1 MMLLKGI
8 STSKSVSTGS
18 VSLRPVLSL
27 GLSLGLA
34 MMSVAWSGVSFA
46 DRLVDPNAVAPEYR
60 DVAEKRR
67 AEQLKLFQCSQKA
80 DAAMVLRRDRAAF
93 VSECMDK

>member
-1 MMLLKGI
+1 MISLKRI
-8 STSKSVSTGS
+8 SGTATLIRRRSVRS
-18 VSLRPVLSL
+18 VLFLSM
-27 GLSLGLA
+27 A
-34 MMSVAWSGVSFA
+34 MAFVAWSGVSFA

-80 DAAMVLRRDRAAF
+80 DAAKVLRRDRAAF
-93 VSECMDK
+93 VSECVDK

>member
-18 VSLRPVLSL
+18 VSLRPVLF
-27 GLSLGLA
+27 LSLA

-80 DAAMVLRRDRAAF
+80 DAAKVLRRDRAAF

>member
-1 MMLLKGI
+1 MA
-8 STSKSVSTGS
+8 
-18 VSLRPVLSL
+18 
-27 GLSLGLA
+27 A
-34 MMSVAWSGVSFA
+34 MFVAWSGVSFA

-80 DAAMVLRRDRAAF
+80 DAAKVLRRDRASF

>member
-1 MMLLKGI
+1 MILLKTI
-8 STSKSVSTGS
+8 SGTAAIVRRRSVRSAS
-18 VSLRPVLSL
+18 VRSVLSL
-27 GLSLGLA
+27 SLA
-34 MMSVAWSGVSFA
+34 VMFVMWSGVSFA

-80 DAAMVLRRDRAAF
+80 DAAKIVRRDRAAF
-93 VSECMDK
+93 VSECVDK

>member
-1 MMLLKGI
+1 MISLKRISGTNNPVRRRSIRSVLLF
-8 STSKSVSTGS
+8 
-18 VSLRPVLSL
+18 SLAVTF
-27 GLSLGLA
+27 
-34 MMSVAWSGVSFA
+34 VAWSGAGFA

-80 DAAMVLRRDRAAF
+80 DIAKVLRRDRAAF

>member
-1 MMLLKGI
+1 MISLKRISGTTIPVRRRPAGFVLLF
-8 STSKSVSTGS
+8 
-18 VSLRPVLSL
+18 SLATV
-27 GLSLGLA
+27 
-34 MMSVAWSGVSFA
+34 SVAWSGVSFA

-60 DVAEKRR
+60 DAAEKRR

-80 DAAMVLRRDRAAF
+80 DAAKIVRRDRAAF

>member
-1 MMLLKGI
+1 MISLKRISGTAILVRRRSTRYVLL
-8 STSKSVSTGS
+8 V
-18 VSLRPVLSL
+18 
-27 GLSLGLA
+27 GLA
-34 MMSVAWSGVSFA
+34 VMFVAWSGVSFA

-80 DAAMVLRRDRAAF
+80 DAAKVLRRDRAAF
-93 VSECMDK
+93 VSECVDK

>member
-1 MMLLKGI
+1 MMRLKGI
-8 STSKSVSTGS
+8 STSKSISIGPVSVGS
-18 VSLRPVLSL
+18 VLSL
-27 GLSLGLA
+27 GLV
-34 MMSVAWSGVSFA
+34 MVFVAWSGVSFA

-80 DAAMVLRRDRAAF
+80 DAAKVLRRDRAAF

>member
-1 MMLLKGI
+1 MISLKRI
-8 STSKSVSTGS
+8 SGTAAFVRRRSGS
-18 VSLRPVLSL
+18 CFLSL
-27 GLSLGLA
+27 GLV
-34 MMSVAWSGVSFA
+34 MICIAWSGVSFA
-46 DRLVDPNAVAPEYR
+46 DRLVDPNTVAPEYR

-80 DAAMVLRRDRAAF
+80 DAAKVLRRDRAAF

>member
-1 MMLLKGI
+1 MISLKRISGAATLVRRWSAGFVLL
-8 STSKSVSTGS
+8 
-18 VSLRPVLSL
+18 LSL
-27 GLSLGLA
+27 TVTL
-34 MMSVAWSGVSFA
+34 VAWSGVSFA

-80 DAAMVLRRDRAAF
+80 DVAKVLRRDRAAF

>member
-1 MMLLKGI
+1 MISLKRISGTAILVRRRSTRYVLL
-8 STSKSVSTGS
+8 V
-18 VSLRPVLSL
+18 
-27 GLSLGLA
+27 GLA
-34 MMSVAWSGVSFA
+34 AMFVAWSGVSFA

-80 DAAMVLRRDRAAF
+80 DAAKVLRRDRAAF
-93 VSECMDK
+93 VSECVDK

>member
-1 MMLLKGI
+1 MISLKRI
-8 STSKSVSTGS
+8 SGTAILVRRRSVRS
-18 VSLRPVLSL
+18 VLFLSL
-27 GLSLGLA
+27 A
-34 MMSVAWSGVSFA
+34 VMSVAWSGVSFA

-60 DVAEKRR
+60 DAAEKRR

-80 DAAMVLRRDRAAF
+80 DAAKIVRRDRAAF

>member
-1 MMLLKGI
+1 MISLKRISGTTTLVRRRSARSVLLF
-8 STSKSVSTGS
+8 SVA
-18 VSLRPVLSL
+18 V
-27 GLSLGLA
+27 
-34 MMSVAWSGVSFA
+34 MFVAWSGVSLA

-80 DAAMVLRRDRAAF
+80 DAAKVLRRDRAAF
-93 VSECMDK
+93 VSECVDK

>member
-1 MMLLKGI
+1 MMF
-8 STSKSVSTGS
+8 
-18 VSLRPVLSL
+18 
-27 GLSLGLA
+27 
-34 MMSVAWSGVSFA
+34 VAWSGVSFA

-80 DAAMVLRRDRAAF
+80 DAAKIVRRDRAAF
-93 VSECMDK
+93 VSECVDK

>member
-1 MMLLKGI
+1 MISLKRI
-8 STSKSVSTGS
+8 SGTTILVRRRSAGS
-18 VSLRPVLSL
+18 VLLLSL
-27 GLSLGLA
+27 A
-34 MMSVAWSGVSFA
+34 TMSVAWSGVSFA

-80 DAAMVLRRDRAAF
+80 DAAKVLRRDRAAF

>member
-1 MMLLKGI
+1 MISLKRIYG
-8 STSKSVSTGS
+8 TAALVRRR
-18 VSLRPVLSL
+18 SLRSVLL
-27 GLSLGLA
+27 LSLA
-34 MMSVAWSGVSFA
+34 MMFVAWSGACFA

-80 DAAMVLRRDRAAF
+80 DAAKVLRRDRAAF

>member
-18 VSLRPVLSL
+18 VSLRPVLL
-27 GLSLGLA
+27 LGLA
-34 MMSVAWSGVSFA
+34 VMSVAWSGVSLA

-60 DVAEKRR
+60 DIAEKRR

-80 DAAMVLRRDRAAF
+80 DAAKVLRRDRAAF

>member
-1 MMLLKGI
+1 MISLKRTFGTAALVRGRSARSVLL
-8 STSKSVSTGS
+8 
-18 VSLRPVLSL
+18 LSL
-27 GLSLGLA
+27 A
-34 MMSVAWSGVSFA
+34 VMFVAWSGVSFA

-80 DAAMVLRRDRAAF
+80 DAAKVLRRDRAAF
-93 VSECMDK
+93 VSECVDK